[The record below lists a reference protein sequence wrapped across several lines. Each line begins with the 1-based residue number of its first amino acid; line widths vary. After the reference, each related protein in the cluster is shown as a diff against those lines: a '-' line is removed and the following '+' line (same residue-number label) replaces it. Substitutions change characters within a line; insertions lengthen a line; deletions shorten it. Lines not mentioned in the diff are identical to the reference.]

1 MLIQVLR
8 FGVVGVFVTMLHV
21 LVSMGLILIANVPPI
36 GANGIAFVTA
46 TMASYVGNTRW
57 SFGKAL
63 RQHSLMRF
71 TSVSLIG
78 LAVTLGLATVAEAAG
93 LPYYLG
99 IAIVVL
105 VVPGLSFFLH
115 RFWTYR

>member
-1 MLIQVLR
+1 MLIQALR
-8 FGVVGVFVTMLHV
+8 FGVVGVFVTTLHV
-21 LVSMGLILIANVPPI
+21 LVSMGLILVVNLSPT

-63 RQHSLMRF
+63 QQYSLLRF
-71 TSVSLIG
+71 TGVSLIG
-78 LAVTLGLATVAEAAG
+78 LVVTLGLATVAEAAG
-93 LPYYLG
+93 LPYYMG
-99 IAIVVL
+99 IVIVVL

-115 RFWTYR
+115 RFWTYH